1 MNVIKVSQNK
11 KEFYLPQRPVIRESA
26 EITKVIIVYD
36 TSAKP
41 NKGSV
46 SLKKCLES
54 VLPL

>member
-1 MNVIKVSQNK
+1 MSVIKVSQDK
-11 KEFYLPQRPVIRESA
+11 KEFYLPHGPVIRESA
-26 EITKVIIVYD
+26 ETTKVIIVYD

-46 SLKKCLES
+46 FSKKCLES